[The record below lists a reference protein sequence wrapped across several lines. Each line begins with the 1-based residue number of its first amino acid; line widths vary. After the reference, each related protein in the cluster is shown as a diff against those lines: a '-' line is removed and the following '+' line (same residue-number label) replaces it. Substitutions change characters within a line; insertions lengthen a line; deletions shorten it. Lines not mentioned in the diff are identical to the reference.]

1 MPREEIGELFEAAKA
16 DWKQVEPAIFGTLLE
31 QALNPAERRKLGA
44 HYTPRA
50 YVERLVVATVLEPLK
65 AEWANVQATAENMRS
80 AGDAK
85 GARAEIRA
93 FHERLCETKILD
105 PACGTG
111 NFLYV
116 SLELMKRLEGE
127 VLEALAS
134 LSEQAR
140 FAGYELKTIDPH
152 QFLGLEV
159 NPRAAAIAELVL
171 WIGFLQWHFRT
182 RGGVPPEPILKDF
195 KTIKVAAA
203 VLSWSARELARDER
217 GRPLERTDA
226 EGNRVEVYRYA
237 NPKRPEW
244 PAADYI
250 VGNPPFVGGWLLRGR
265 LGEGYA
271 QALWTAYAD
280 MKEGSDFVMYWWDR
294 AAEILSSKGTR
305 LKRFGFVTTNSITQQ
320 YNRESVERHLKGKNA
335 VSLLMAVPDHPWTK
349 ATRDAAAVRIAM
361 TVAAFGEHEGRLFEV
376 TKEEGL
382 DTDEPIVELRETQGR
397 INSDLTL
404 GADITRTVALQAN
417 DLICSPGVKPHGAG
431 FIVTKTEATHLGLGK
446 RLDSNAIFV
455 SIATDA
461 TLRESRAAFWLWTS
475 MASELTRFVRASPK
489 HISILWSKLNRNEI

>member
-1 MPREEIGELFEAAKA
+1 MMNARRQAEDYAKALPLSEGWPPFLIVCDVGHCFEIYADFSGQGKNYAQFPDRQGFRIYLEDLRSDDIRERLRLIWLDPHKLDPTKIAAKATREIAERLAKVSKHLEEAKGKDGKKLHDPEAVALFLMRCLFTMFAEDVELLPKGSFRDVLKKCVDNPSLFPSLVGQLWEAMDTGGFSFALERDVKKFNGYFFKNRTVFALPREEIGELFEAAKA

-65 AEWANVQATAENMRS
+65 AEWANVQATAENKRS
-80 AGDAK
+80 GGDAK
-85 GARAEIRA
+85 GAQAEIRRFTNGFA
-93 FHERLCETKILD
+93 RRRILD

-195 KTIKVAAA
+195 KTIKVADA

-226 EGNRVEVYRYA
+226 EGNRVEV
-237 NPKRPEW
+237 
-244 PAADYI
+244 
-250 VGNPPFVGGWLLRGR
+250 
-265 LGEGYA
+265 
-271 QALWTAYAD
+271 
-280 MKEGSDFVMYWWDR
+280 
-294 AAEILSSKGTR
+294 
-305 LKRFGFVTTNSITQQ
+305 
-320 YNRESVERHLKGKNA
+320 
-335 VSLLMAVPDHPWTK
+335 
-349 ATRDAAAVRIAM
+349 
-361 TVAAFGEHEGRLFEV
+361 
-376 TKEEGL
+376 
-382 DTDEPIVELRETQGR
+382 
-397 INSDLTL
+397 
-404 GADITRTVALQAN
+404 
-417 DLICSPGVKPHGAG
+417 
-431 FIVTKTEATHLGLGK
+431 
-446 RLDSNAIFV
+446 
-455 SIATDA
+455 
-461 TLRESRAAFWLWTS
+461 
-475 MASELTRFVRASPK
+475 
-489 HISILWSKLNRNEI
+489 

>member
-1 MPREEIGELFEAAKA
+1 MDTGGFSFALERDVKKFNGYLFKNRTVFALPREEIGELFEAAKA

-65 AEWANVQATAENMRS
+65 AEWANVQATAENKRS
-80 AGDAK
+80 AGDLK
-85 GARAEIRA
+85 GAQAEIQA

-195 KTIKVAAA
+195 KTIKVADA

-237 NPKRPEW
+237 DPKRPEW

-250 VGNPPFVGGWLLRGR
+250 VGNPPFVGGSYIRGR
-265 LGEGYA
+265 MGEGYA
-271 QALWTAYAD
+271 EALWAAHKH
-280 MKEGSDFVMYWWDR
+280 MNESADFVMYWWDR
-294 AAEILSSKGTR
+294 AAELLTLKGTR
-305 LKRFGFVTTNSITQQ
+305 LKRFGFVTTNSLSQVFQ
-320 YNRESVERHLKGKNA
+320 RRVMERYLKGKKP
-335 VSLLMAVPDHPWTK
+335 VSLLMAIPDHPWTK

-361 TVAAFGEHEGRLFEV
+361 TVAALGKHGGRLFEV
-376 TKEEGL
+376 TKEEGTRHRRA
-382 DTDEPIVELRETQGR
+382 DGR
-397 INSDLTL
+397 I
-404 GADITRTVALQAN
+404 AR
-417 DLICSPGVKPHGAG
+417 
-431 FIVTKTEATHLGLGK
+431 
-446 RLDSNAIFV
+446 NARP
-455 SIATDA
+455 DQ
-461 TLRESRAAFWLWTS
+461 
-475 MASELTRFVRASPK
+475 
-489 HISILWSKLNRNEI
+489 